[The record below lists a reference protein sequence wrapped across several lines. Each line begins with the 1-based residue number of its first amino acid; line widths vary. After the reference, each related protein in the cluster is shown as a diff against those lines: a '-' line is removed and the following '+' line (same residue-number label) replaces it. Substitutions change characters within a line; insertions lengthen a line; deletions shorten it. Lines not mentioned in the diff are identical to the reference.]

1 LLKEIAVVNSTT
13 NERYFKML
21 IRDLTKVV
29 AGKLEVTEGEAAK
42 MVQATLDGII
52 NALKAGEE
60 VNLNNFGKFT
70 VKVRPAHQARN
81 PRTGAT
87 VEVPEKKNITY
98 RTTWKIRTEL

>member
-1 LLKEIAVVNSTT
+1 MKG
-13 NERYFKML
+13 YFKML

>member
-1 LLKEIAVVNSTT
+1 
-13 NERYFKML
+13 ML

-60 VNLNNFGKFT
+60 VNLNNFGKFA
-70 VKVRPAHQARN
+70 VKVRPAHKARN
-81 PRTGAT
+81 PRTGAS